1 MFHRDAKDYCQKD
14 DVCQRVGKHNRRDEM
29 PLRPQVTLQL
39 FEKWEIEFTGPINPP
54 TKILGSRY
62 IITVKKIL
70 NNMGKSSTSQ
80 RLQCR
85 DNNTLPVWVS
95 DHHIWMSKDFD
106 E

>member
-1 MFHRDAKDYCQKD
+1 MHKVLSARLWWPMFHRDAKDYCQKY

-62 IITVKKIL
+62 IITVKKYL
-70 NNMGKSSTSQ
+70 T
-80 RLQCR
+80 
-85 DNNTLPVWVS
+85 
-95 DHHIWMSKDFD
+95 IWAKVALVKDCSVETTTHFLF

>member
-1 MFHRDAKDYCQKD
+1 MFHRDAKDYCQKY
-14 DVCQRVGKHNRRDEM
+14 DVCQRVGKHNIRDEM

-62 IITVKKIL
+62 IITVKKYL
-70 NNMGKSSTSQ
+70 T
-80 RLQCR
+80 
-85 DNNTLPVWVS
+85 
-95 DHHIWMSKDFD
+95 IWAKVALVKDCSVETTTHFLF